1 VRPSERRRW
10 LLGVAAGWACG
21 GALAAE
27 AWGLDALM
35 QMLAQVRSGEARFT
49 ERRTVAGLDRT
60 LESSGRLSF
69 AAPDTFVRETLKPR
83 PDRLAVDGNT
93 LVMSQGGRSRTVQL
107 DATPEAQV
115 MVEAIRGTL
124 TGNGEL
130 LQRYFDVRVGG
141 GRSAWSLQLVPRD
154 ARLRGQVAQVL
165 VNGQQAALKQ
175 VEVLLTDGDRSVMVI
190 EPAAPAAVR

>member
-1 VRPSERRRW
+1 MPRRRPPRARRPERRRF
-10 LLGVAAGWACG
+10 LVATIAALGLAGTL
-21 GALAAE
+21 ALAPRAALAE
-27 AWGLDALM
+27 AFDLDALTT
-35 QMLAQVRSGEARFT
+35 LLGRVKSGEARFT

-154 ARLRGQVAQVL
+154 ARLRG
-165 VNGQQAALKQ
+165 
-175 VEVLLTDGDRSVMVI
+175 
-190 EPAAPAAVR
+190 